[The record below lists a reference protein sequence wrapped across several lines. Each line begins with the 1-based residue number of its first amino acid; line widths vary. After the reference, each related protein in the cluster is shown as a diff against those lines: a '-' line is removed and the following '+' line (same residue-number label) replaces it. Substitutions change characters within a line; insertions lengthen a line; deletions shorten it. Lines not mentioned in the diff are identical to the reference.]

1 LRNEV
6 AVLRSLKRLTA
17 AGFVLWLAGTA
28 IEPAAAEPALWAV
41 KDGRST
47 IHLFGTIH
55 MLKDGADWQSPRI
68 ARAFDASGDLW
79 LELTDDDPETMQPL
93 VASLG
98 LDPAH
103 PLSGKLSSGDLARV
117 DDAAKAAG
125 LPNGEHALDTMR
137 PWLAAVSLTTLPMMQ
152 AGFDPSAGADHVLK
166 QRALAAGKTLHAFET
181 SARQLHFLA
190 DLPPADEMDMLRSTL
205 DEINEGPDKIR
216 EMADAWLAG
225 DVPAISK
232 LFAEFAEP
240 RYRALYRVL
249 IIRRNQLW
257 ADKLVARLKSGRGT
271 SFVAVG
277 AGHLV
282 GPDSLI
288 AALARRGI
296 TVERE

>member
-1 LRNEV
+1 VREF
-6 AVLRSLKRLTA
+6 LKRLTA
-17 AGFVLWLAGTA
+17 AGFALCLFGAGPA
-28 IEPAAAEPALWAV
+28 PAAAEPALWV
-41 KDGRST
+41 IRDGRST

-55 MLKDGADWQSPRI
+55 VLKSGTHWQSPKI
-68 ARAFDASGDLW
+68 AQAFGDSGDLW
-79 LELTDDDPETMQPL
+79 LELTDDDPATMQPL

-103 PLSGKLSSGDLARV
+103 PLSGKLSPGDLARV

-125 LPNGEHALDTMR
+125 LPNGEQALETMR
-137 PWLAAVSLTTLPMMQ
+137 PWLAALSLTTLPVVQ
-152 AGFDPSAGADHVLK
+152 AGFDPNEGADRVLK
-166 QRALAAGKTLHAFET
+166 RQALAAGKTLYAFET
-181 SARQLHFLA
+181 GGQQLHFFA
-190 DLPPADEMDMLRSTL
+190 DLPPADEMEILESTL
-205 DEINEGPDKIR
+205 DEIADGPDKIK

-225 DVPAISK
+225 DVPAIGK

-240 RYRALYRVL
+240 QYQALYQVL
-249 IIRRNQLW
+249 IVHRNQRW
-257 ADKLVARLKSGRGT
+257 AEKLAERLKNGRGT

-288 AALARRGI
+288 AALAKRGI